1 MKKNLCSLLTTIVF
15 ATNIFGQTLPN
26 ITTPNFKD
34 AYSETAQKLES
45 GVTDIDYKM
54 FRESFIESEQ
64 FKIAKNQNEV
74 LDSLLKEM
82 YSFVKLKNAQEV
94 INVTKKILGID
105 YTNMQAHKMLRQSY
119 KIIGDTLNA
128 QKYKTIQFGLLNSIV
143 KNGDGKT
150 CETAWHVVQIEE
162 EYFILKMLDATLIEQ
177 RIDKK
182 NGLCDK
188 IKVNEEGKEKTYYFG
203 ITKVFEGYKKLGIK

>member
-1 MKKNLCSLLTTIVF
+1 
-15 ATNIFGQTLPN
+15 
-26 ITTPNFKD
+26 
-34 AYSETAQKLES
+34 
-45 GVTDIDYKM
+45 M

-64 FKIAKNQNEV
+64 FKIAKNQKEV
-74 LDSLLKEM
+74 LDSLQKEM
-82 YSFVKLKNAQEV
+82 NSFVKLKNAQEV
-94 INVTKKILGID
+94 INVTKKILCID

-119 KIIGDTLNA
+119 KIIGDTINA

-188 IKVNEEGKEKTYYFG
+188 INVNEEGKEKTYYFG